1 MTIEL
6 IDAPAPLGH
15 QTLPQIEE
23 SKAAEDPVLQDV
35 QDITAQQLP
44 VCMSCYIP
52 AQSTQGVLVRE
63 GAVSDASTERGC
75 PLECSERT
83 WWCCKLARVATLQ
96 CRAEK

>member
-23 SKAAEDPVLQDV
+23 SKAAEDPVLRDV

-52 AQSTQGVLVRE
+52 AQSTQGILVQHVRDMS
-63 GAVSDASTERGC
+63 GKVQCAPAGNASTERGC
-75 PLECSERT
+75 PLGVLGTHMVVS
-83 WWCCKLARVATLQ
+83 
-96 CRAEK
+96 